1 MAGPLAQSAERGADN
16 AKVVSSI
23 LTRTIKQMFPFAIII
38 LHTILSV
45 KINLFFFLSFRN
57 GRYLLTLGP
66 LGPSGPL
73 TPGTPTIP
81 AAPGSPARPCSP
93 GFPVSPYKNDD
104 DDDGFIYTRLK
115 YQIINI

>member
-1 MAGPLAQSAERGADN
+1 MFLFA
-16 AKVVSSI
+16 I
-23 LTRTIKQMFPFAIII
+23 LT
-38 LHTILSV
+38 LHTILSAET
-45 KINLFFFLSFRN
+45 NLFFFLSFRHD
-57 GRYLLTLGP
+57 RYLLTLGP

-73 TPGTPTIP
+73 TPGPPTMP

-93 GFPVSPYKNDD
+93 ASPVSPYKND